1 MRSSHAFAPRWP
13 GTEWSA
19 NVSKRDFAN
28 STEAVH
34 AGALSTRPHHTLSMS
49 IAQTATFTF
58 DGTTDLRRY
67 MSGEDPDPEREE
79 YGRYGNPTVR
89 ELERRVAHLER
100 GDDAVAYSSGMAAIA
115 TVLMTLLKAGEHVVT
130 FQDCYRR
137 TRQLITQTLT
147 NFGIEHT
154 VIPSGDL
161 AALEQAIRPNTKIV
175 FGESPTN
182 PYLFCTDLPRMVEL
196 VKRRGRIRTV
206 VDATFATPVNCRPID
221 LGVDLVIHSA
231 TKYLSG
237 HNDVLGG
244 LVIGP
249 DHLVSLLRETRHV
262 VGNVLDPHAAWLV
275 ARGLK
280 TLGLRVAR
288 QNATA
293 LAVARTLEQHPKV
306 QRVFY
311 PELESH
317 PSHAIAREQM
327 NGSGGVVSF
336 IVEGGKEAAA
346 RVVDGSRLGRI
357 APSFGGVET
366 LIEQPCNMSYFEFS
380 ADELKVIG
388 IDPGLIRLSVGIEET
403 SDVVADIV
411 AALAH

>member
-1 MRSSHAFAPRWP
+1 M
-13 GTEWSA
+13 
-19 NVSKRDFAN
+19 SKRDFTN

-34 AGALSTRPHHTLSMS
+34 AGALSKRPHHTLSMS
-49 IAQTATFTF
+49 VAQTATFTF
-58 DGTTDLRRY
+58 DDTADLRRY
-67 MSGEDPDPEREE
+67 MSGEDPDTEREE

-89 ELERRVAHLER
+89 ELERRIAHLER
-100 GDDAVAYSSGMAAIA
+100 GDDAVAYSSGMAAIT
-115 TVLMTLLKAGEHVVT
+115 TVLMTLLKSGEHVVT

-137 TRQLITQTLT
+137 TRQLITETLG

-161 AALEQAIRPNTKIV
+161 AALEEAIRPSTKLV

-182 PYLFCTDLPRMVEL
+182 PYLFCTDLPKMAEL
-196 VKRRGRIRTV
+196 VKRHGRIRTV

-221 LGVDLVIHSA
+221 LGIDLVIHSA
-231 TKYLSG
+231 TKYLGG

-244 LVIGP
+244 LIIGP
-249 DHLVSLLRETRHV
+249 DHLVSLLRETRHI

-280 TLGLRVAR
+280 TLGLRVTR

-293 LAVARTLEQHPKV
+293 LAVARTLERHPKV
-306 QRVFY
+306 RRVFY
-311 PELESH
+311 PDLESH
-317 PSHAIAREQM
+317 PSHAVAREQM
-327 NGSGGVVSF
+327 NGGGGVVSF

-346 RVVDGSRLGRI
+346 RVVDGSRLARI

-366 LIEQPCNMSYFEFS
+366 LIEQPCNMSYFGFS
-380 ADELKVIG
+380 AEELEQIG

-403 SDVVADIV
+403 SDVVADVV